1 MAGRSRDGGSVRKLT
16 VCLVYLLTLLGELSV
31 SYVGVPAL
39 LSFSLSL
46 LYFFLSCGLSRHH
59 HPSTS
64 SSSSR
69 YNVPLPV
76 SFLRLRRRF
85 PLVPYGGHVTR
96 STWESFIRAGG
107 NADDPIEG
115 ARAAPLSRLS

>member
-31 SYVGVPAL
+31 SYVGAPAL

-69 YNVPLPV
+69 SQCPPTSLFPT
-76 SFLRLRRRF
+76 LRRRF

-107 NADDPIEG
+107 NATIPLKE
-115 ARAAPLSRLS
+115 RAPLR

>member
-31 SYVGVPAL
+31 TVMLESL
-39 LSFSLSL
+39 LCCLSLYLFSISFSLAVSL
-46 LYFFLSCGLSRHH
+46 VITILPPLLLLLATMSPYQSLS
-59 HPSTS
+59 ST
-64 SSSSR
+64 
-69 YNVPLPV
+69 
-76 SFLRLRRRF
+76 LRRRF

-107 NADDPIEG
+107 NATIPLKE
-115 ARAAPLSRLS
+115 RAPLR

>member
-64 SSSSR
+64 SSSSSR

-76 SFLRLRRRF
+76 SFLRSAVGFHLFLTEVTLPDR
-85 PLVPYGGHVTR
+85 PGSHSYEPAVTR
-96 STWESFIRAGG
+96 RSH
-107 NADDPIEG
+107 
-115 ARAAPLSRLS
+115 

>member
-31 SYVGVPAL
+31 SYVGAPAL

-46 LYFFLSCGLSRHH
+46 LYFFLSCGLSLVITILPPLLLLLAH
-59 HPSTS
+59 
-64 SSSSR
+64 
-69 YNVPLPV
+69 NVPLP
-76 SFLRLRRRF
+76 SLFPTLRRRF

-107 NADDPIEG
+107 NATIPLKE
-115 ARAAPLSRLS
+115 RAPLR

>member
-31 SYVGVPAL
+31 SYVGAPAL

-46 LYFFLSCGLSRHH
+46 LYFFLSCGLSL
-59 HPSTS
+59 S
-64 SSSSR
+64 SS
-69 YNVPLPV
+69 P
-76 SFLRLRRRF
+76 SFHLFFFFSLQCPPTSLFPTHRRRF

-107 NADDPIEG
+107 NATIPLKE
-115 ARAAPLSRLS
+115 RAPLR